1 MHLVSF
7 IIRMYHDTLSSE
19 CHMVTSVARPGLD
32 DDASL
37 VPCEIEGGGLRLAA
51 FNILPDDD
59 VVIAEVDGDGS

>member
-1 MHLVSF
+1 
-7 IIRMYHDTLSSE
+7 
-19 CHMVTSVARPGLD
+19 MVTSVARPGLD